1 MGFQPRR
8 DTVAFLHPATSRH
21 PHPPKLQK
29 ITHTPR
35 LILVYDEMIKQLTL
49 ELTDLAKK
57 AVPSLLALQG
67 LGALTAAKILG
78 EVGDIR
84 RFPSRSKFASYCGVA
99 PVEASSGERV
109 CSAPGSLDKSLAE
122 AGGQEGELAADLGGG
137 PVAVPLDEPLVVVAL
152 YEGGDHAPSL
162 LQIS

>member
-99 PVEASSGERV
+99 PVEASSGERGTA
-109 CSAPGSLDKSLAE
+109 APGGRRAKRR
-122 AGGQEGELAADLGGG
+122 
-137 PVAVPLDEPLVVVAL
+137 V
-152 YEGGDHAPSL
+152 GDTRRRTGRSTLRFLSPFSPSRATARPH
-162 LQIS
+162 